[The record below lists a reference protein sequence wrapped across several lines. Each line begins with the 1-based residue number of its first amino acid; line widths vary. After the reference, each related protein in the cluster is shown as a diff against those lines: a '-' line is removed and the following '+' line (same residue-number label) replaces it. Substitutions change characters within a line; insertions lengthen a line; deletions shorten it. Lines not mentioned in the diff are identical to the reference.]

1 MLPLGMIKKIVKGD
15 IVMDDKRRV
24 LHVQGTYEEGAETFV
39 VGRVYLSQKR
49 VSVPISKI
57 RRHKFL

>member
-1 MLPLGMIKKIVKGD
+1 MIKKDD

-24 LHVQGTYEEGAETFV
+24 LHVQGTYEEGGKTFV

-49 VSVPISKI
+49 VSVPMSKI
-57 RRHKFL
+57 RKHKFL

>member
-1 MLPLGMIKKIVKGD
+1 MLPLGMIKKDD

-24 LHVQGTYEEGAETFV
+24 LHVQGTYEEGGKTFV

-49 VSVPISKI
+49 VSVPMSKI
-57 RRHKFL
+57 RKHKFL